1 MNVKIL
7 ELLIDKQI
15 PVFYRRSN
23 WFNEN
28 TIFRDKENKLIYVSL
43 QNYEMAFKYTEDNT
57 YKVNLI
63 RFNIKTAFQASDK
76 MYRDYKQTNIL
87 MMLYKPLLLK
97 IIKKF
102 LEEELKCEI
111 YQDILENIVINT
123 YKKFDFNSEL
133 LLYNK

>member
-111 YQDILENIVINT
+111 YQDILANIVINT

>member
-28 TIFRDKENKLIYVSL
+28 TIFRDIENKLIYVSL
-43 QNYEMAFKYTEDNT
+43 QNYEMAFKYTEDDT

-63 RFNIKTAFQASDK
+63 RFNIRTAFQASDE

-111 YQDILENIVINT
+111 YQDILANIVINT